1 LTAVRSD
8 ERTKGTLM
16 FDVIVVGTDGSDTAA
31 VAVAKALE
39 IARITGATV
48 HVVHAYHLLSAGQ
61 LAAAGTAG
69 APTLD
74 IDGLNQGMEA
84 HGGGVVGHV
93 AEQAERSGVKCET
106 HLRTDDPAHAL
117 IDVAEQVGADLVVIG
132 NRGMSGVRRM
142 LGSVPNKVAHHSP
155 CSLLIV
161 DTTAS

>member
-1 LTAVRSD
+1 
-8 ERTKGTLM
+8 M

-39 IARITGATV
+39 IARVTGATV
-48 HVVHAYHLLSAGQ
+48 HVVHAYQLVSAGQ
-61 LAAAGTAG
+61 LASAVTAG

-74 IDGLNQGMEA
+74 IERLNQGIEA
-84 HGGGVVGHV
+84 TGGGVVGRV
-93 AEQAERSGVKCET
+93 AEQAERAGVKCEI
-106 HLRTDDPAHAL
+106 HLSTDDPAHAL
-117 IDVAEQVGADLVVIG
+117 IDVAEKVGADLVVVG

-142 LGSVPNKVAHHSP
+142 LGSVPNKVSHHCP